1 MQITKLVAENIL
13 KLQAIHITPKSSTIE
28 IKGDNGA
35 GKSSILDAILI
46 GLKGKKFSPPEP
58 VKHGEKKGKIV
69 IDMDGNSAAGI
80 PPFTIT
86 SKVTNNKIETIIEPS
101 ELLNGETPRQF
112 LDKLLGAISFD
123 PWEFVNQE
131 SKKQK
136 AVLLELIGVDVDEI
150 DRREKQ
156 IFDNRTIKGRELKA
170 AENRLERLT
179 RYPDITDTEEI
190 KVSELSKKLT
200 DAMEFNAEFVD
211 RVEANEVLKETAIRN
226 KEEIKNLRKRADDLE
241 KLVSQQRENYKVEKA
256 ALAEIEPISIQEINQ
271 EIESIEDKNAKI
283 RENKK
288 YEEEKNNLTVIQSE
302 YDELEESLASVREE
316 KVTAL
321 QSANIPVEN
330 LTFSEDGLLYN
341 DIPLS
346 QCSDGEK
353 LMISMRISMAL
364 NPTVRIL
371 RVKDGSLIGPK
382 NLQILKDLVKDKGY
396 QLFLESVCGREQ
408 WEQSGK
414 PGIFIE
420 EGIAESAD
428 GIIKNEGVKSKGKK
442 AKKEIKAD
450 DDKEF
455 SKAVEMEE
463 EERKLV
469 EEFLSEN
476 VLTVTNSDTNT
487 VPISNTDDDDW

>member
-13 KLQAIHITPKSSTIE
+13 KLQAVHITPQSSTIE

-69 IDMDGNSAAGI
+69 IDMGGDSAAGL

-123 PWEFVNQE
+123 PWEFINQE
-131 SKKQK
+131 GSKQRKI
-136 AVLLELIGVDVDEI
+136 LLELVGVDVDEI
-150 DRREKQ
+150 DKREKK
-156 IFDNRTIKGRELKA
+156 IFDDRQVKGRELKA
-170 AENRLERLT
+170 AKIKFDALPNP
-179 RYPDITDTEEI
+179 PDITETEEI
-190 KVSELSKKLT
+190 KVSELSQKLT
-200 DAMEFNAEFVD
+200 DAIEFNNDYTE
-211 RVEANEVLKETAIRN
+211 RELNNQKLKESAIRN

-241 KLVSQQRENYKVEKA
+241 KLVEQQRENYKKEKA
-256 ALAEIEPISIQEINQ
+256 ELEQLELKDIQGIKQ

-288 YEEEKNNLTVIQSE
+288 WNETEKEFISIQSA
-302 YDELEESLASVREE
+302 YDKLDQDLESVRQE

-321 QSANIPVEN
+321 QSANIPVDG
-330 LTFSEDGLLYN
+330 LSFAEDGLLYN
-341 DIPLS
+341 SIPLS

-364 NPTVRIL
+364 NPTVKIL

-382 NLQILKDLVKDKGY
+382 NLEILKEIVKDKGY
-396 QLFLESVCGREQ
+396 QLWIESVAGRE
-408 WEQSGK
+408 EYENGGK
-414 PGIFIE
+414 VGIFIE
-420 EGIAESAD
+420 EGIAEGD
-428 GIIKNEGVKSKGKK
+428 GVEEVKRGESKKKSNKSKENEPKDKEQSQEQSNKLSEKLKEEVEEIKTTTDNNNKNEIND
-442 AKKEIKAD
+442 E
-450 DDKEF
+450 
-455 SKAVEMEE
+455 
-463 EERKLV
+463 
-469 EEFLSEN
+469 
-476 VLTVTNSDTNT
+476 
-487 VPISNTDDDDW
+487 DDDW